1 MKKFMML
8 AACLCAVLL
17 LSGCKNDD
25 LEKRVDD
32 LEKRVEQLEEFCRRM
47 NANIAALQSIVDV
60 LSEADRIT
68 AVVPVRSGSETI
80 GYTIAFEK
88 NEPMTIYH
96 GKNAVAPVIGIRQDE
111 GGVYYWTLNGE
122 WLLDD
127 DARKVP
133 VHGKDGATPQL
144 KIEQDCWYVSYDGT
158 NWTELGKVSEGEGDG
173 MFRSV
178 TMDEEYAYFTLID
191 GTVLTVPLAGGVAV
205 DAILF
210 EDELV
215 KSICVSRWDTDKD
228 GELSVAEAE
237 AVTSLRKAFNAKPIR
252 HFREFVYFTG
262 VKSLADSEFCDC
274 DDLESIVFP
283 ANLAAVGDYA
293 FSYCLS
299 LKSVE
304 CKGETPPTVGVN
316 IFDYIPVSNY
326 VIRVPASAVERYK
339 TAEGWSDYASR
350 IVAAE

>member
-1 MKKFMML
+1 
-8 AACLCAVLL
+8 
-17 LSGCKNDD
+17 
-25 LEKRVDD
+25 
-32 LEKRVEQLEEFCRRM
+32 
-47 NANIAALQSIVDV
+47 
-60 LSEADRIT
+60 
-68 AVVPVRSGSETI
+68 
-80 GYTIAFEK
+80 
-88 NEPMTIYH
+88 
-96 GKNAVAPVIGIRQDE
+96 
-111 GGVYYWTLNGE
+111 
-122 WLLDD
+122 
-127 DARKVP
+127 
-133 VHGKDGATPQL
+133 
-144 KIEQDCWYVSYDGT
+144 
-158 NWTELGKVSEGEGDG
+158 

-178 TMDEEYAYFTLID
+178 TIDEEYVYFTLID
-191 GTVLTVPLAGGVAV
+191 GTILTVPLARGVAV

-262 VKSLADSEFCDC
+262 VKALADSEFCDC
-274 DDLESIVFP
+274 DDLESIVLP

-304 CKGETPPTVGVN
+304 CKGGLPPTVGVN
-316 IFDYIPVSNY
+316 IFDYIPASNY

>member
-1 MKKFMML
+1 
-8 AACLCAVLL
+8 
-17 LSGCKNDD
+17 
-25 LEKRVDD
+25 
-32 LEKRVEQLEEFCRRM
+32 M

-158 NWTELGKVSEGEGDG
+158 NWTELGNVPEGEGEG

-178 TMDEEYAYFTLID
+178 TI
-191 GTVLTVPLAGGVAV
+191 
-205 DAILF
+205 
-210 EDELV
+210 
-215 KSICVSRWDTDKD
+215 
-228 GELSVAEAE
+228 EAE
-237 AVTSLRKAFNAKPIR
+237 YVSFN
-252 HFREFVYFTG
+252 
-262 VKSLADSEFCDC
+262 
-274 DDLESIVFP
+274 
-283 ANLAAVGDYA
+283 
-293 FSYCLS
+293 
-299 LKSVE
+299 
-304 CKGETPPTVGVN
+304 
-316 IFDYIPVSNY
+316 
-326 VIRVPASAVERYK
+326 
-339 TAEGWSDYASR
+339 
-350 IVAAE
+350 